1 MRLDEAKK
9 VLEDNGYMINEE
21 THYDHDAR
29 IDTSKLETKLKEMEQ
44 DLKIFSRIGAM
55 IVAYFDREYAV
66 KAECQAIEAIE
77 DYREHV
83 WHIHVWTD
91 SDVDLEINV
100 IDYND
105 MTLWIEYSVFG
116 KEGGVEAQYSDA
128 KYADLI
134 KTKGSYMNV
143 IDNLIKDGEK

>member
-1 MRLDEAKK
+1 MNLNEAKK

-44 DLKIFSRIGAM
+44 DLRIFSRIGAM

-66 KAECQAIEAIE
+66 RAKCKASE
-77 DYREHV
+77 DDREHV
-83 WHIHVWTD
+83 WYIHVMTD
-91 SDVDLEINV
+91 SDVDLEISV
-100 IDYND
+100 SDYND

-116 KEGGVEAQYSDA
+116 KEGGLPAKYSDA
-128 KYADLI
+128 KYADLL
-134 KTKGSYMNV
+134 KSKDSYLKV
-143 IDNLIKDGEK
+143 IDDLIKEGEE

>member
-1 MRLDEAKK
+1 MKLEEAKK

-29 IDTSKLETKLKEMEQ
+29 IDTSKLETKLKEMEK

-66 KAECQAIEAIE
+66 RAKCKANE
-77 DYREHV
+77 DDREHV
-83 WHIHVWTD
+83 WYIHVWTD
-91 SDVDLEINV
+91 SDVDLEIS
-100 IDYND
+100 ISDYND

-116 KEGGVEAQYSDA
+116 KEGGLPAKYSDA
-128 KYADLI
+128 KYADMLKTEDSYLKVIDDLI
-134 KTKGSYMNV
+134 KE
-143 IDNLIKDGEK
+143 GEE

>member
-1 MRLDEAKK
+1 MELNEAKK

-44 DLKIFSRIGAM
+44 DLRIFSRIGAM

-66 KAECQAIEAIE
+66 RAKCKASE
-77 DYREHV
+77 DDREHV
-83 WHIHVWTD
+83 WYIHVMTD
-91 SDVDLEINV
+91 SDVDLEIS
-100 IDYND
+100 ISDYND

-116 KEGGVEAQYSDA
+116 KEGGLPAKYSDA
-128 KYADLI
+128 KYADLL
-134 KTKGSYMNV
+134 KSKDSYLKV
-143 IDNLIKDGEK
+143 IDDLIKEGEE

>member
-1 MRLDEAKK
+1 
-9 VLEDNGYMINEE
+9 
-21 THYDHDAR
+21 
-29 IDTSKLETKLKEMEQ
+29 MEQ

-77 DYREHV
+77 DDREHV

-143 IDNLIKDGEK
+143 IDNLIKDGEE

>member
-1 MRLDEAKK
+1 MQLNEAKEILK
-9 VLEDNGYMINEE
+9 NAGYIVDMINEE

-55 IVAYFDREYAV
+55 IVAYFDREYAIRAKCKV
-66 KAECQAIEAIE
+66 NE
-77 DYREHV
+77 DNRKHV
-83 WHIHVWTD
+83 WYIHVWTD
-91 SDVDLEINV
+91 SDVDLEIS
-100 IDYND
+100 ISDYND

-116 KEGGVEAQYSDA
+116 KEGGIEAKYNDA

-143 IDNLIKDGEK
+143 IDNLIKEGEE